1 MLRKIN
7 KATSKQLTNSNTRRQ
22 TLKRNTTRMH
32 ATMKMY
38 NPKSSGSTQDL
49 HFLIAYLFSDLYNFF
64 FFNSVVNYLQY
75 LGIRKEINVIRLF
88 FFKICRKWRKKGMN
102 DEI

>member
-22 TLKRNTTRMH
+22 TLKINTTRMH

-49 HFLIAYLFSDLYNFF
+49 HTSFPTYIT
-64 FFNSVVNYLQY
+64 
-75 LGIRKEINVIRLF
+75 G
-88 FFKICRKWRKKGMN
+88 FFKFSGELFTILGNSERNKCKTFVLFQ
-102 DEI
+102 DL

>member
-38 NPKSSGSTQDL
+38 NPKPKSSGSTQDL
-49 HFLIAYLFSDLYNFF
+49 HTSFPTYITGFF
-64 FFNSVVNYLQY
+64 
-75 LGIRKEINVIRLF
+75 
-88 FFKICRKWRKKGMN
+88 
-102 DEI
+102 

>member
-38 NPKSSGSTQDL
+38 IPKSSESTQDL
-49 HFLIAYLFSDLYNFF
+49 HTSFPTYITGFFLI
-64 FFNSVVNYLQY
+64 Q
-75 LGIRKEINVIRLF
+75 
-88 FFKICRKWRKKGMN
+88 W
-102 DEI
+102 

>member
-49 HFLIAYLFSDLYNFF
+49 HTSFPTYITVFLKFSGELFTILGNSERNKCNTFVLFQDL
-64 FFNSVVNYLQY
+64 
-75 LGIRKEINVIRLF
+75 
-88 FFKICRKWRKKGMN
+88 
-102 DEI
+102 

>member
-49 HFLIAYLFSDLYNFF
+49 HTSFPTYKT
-64 FFNSVVNYLQY
+64 V
-75 LGIRKEINVIRLF
+75 
-88 FFKICRKWRKKGMN
+88 FFKFSGELFTILGNSERNKCN
-102 DEI
+102 TFVLFQDL

>member
-49 HFLIAYLFSDLYNFF
+49 HTSFPTYITGFFL
-64 FFNSVVNYLQY
+64 NSVVNYLQY

-88 FFKICRKWRKKGMN
+88 FFKICRKWKKGMN